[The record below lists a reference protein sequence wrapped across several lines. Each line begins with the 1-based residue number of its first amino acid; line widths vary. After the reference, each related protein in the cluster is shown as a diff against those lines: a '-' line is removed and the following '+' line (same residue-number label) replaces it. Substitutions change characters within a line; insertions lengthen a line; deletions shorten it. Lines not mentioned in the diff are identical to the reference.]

1 VKQLD
6 KNTDAKAISLDGI
19 DTTAAWRVECEEPI
33 MEAAPDWLED
43 DHDTGDDTEA
53 PDEDVPDFP
62 DFQFHTQS
70 SSVPSSVPQ
79 SQSEGDRPGGS
90 TSSGR
95 GLYRGS
101 SSVAR
106 GHQFAGSSS
115 RGRQTPVRGPIASRA
130 PTPSSRGR
138 AISTAITFT
147 RKRGRGNR

>member
-6 KNTDAKAISLDGI
+6 KKTDAKAISLDGI

-33 MEAAPDWLED
+33 MESAPDWLED
-43 DHDTGDDTEA
+43 DHDTGDDTA
-53 PDEDVPDFP
+53 ALDEDVPDFP
-62 DFQFHTQS
+62 DFQFHTQC

-90 TSSGR
+90 TSSGG

-130 PTPSSRGR
+130 PTSSSRGR
-138 AISTAITFT
+138 AISTTITFT
-147 RKRGRGNR
+147 CKRGRGNR